1 MLSYVKAAAG
11 IRRDDARPSSFSSGS
26 SVDSS
31 PGDLH
36 KNKGAPYIVMAPVP
50 PKKVKHQSPQ
60 DAIDEFWEKF
70 SSKSPGR
77 GKLLPTASAGHTSQ
91 HLVLHSIHDPS
102 QEQNRD
108 QGRQIGSKGRCQRRK
123 RRCFV

>member
-1 MLSYVKAAAG
+1 MLSYVRAAVG
-11 IRRDDARPSSFSSGS
+11 VRGDDARPSSYSSGS

-36 KNKGAPYIVMAPVP
+36 KHKDAPYIVMAPVP

-70 SSKSPGR
+70 NSKTPGR
-77 GKLLPTASAGHTSQ
+77 GKLLPTASASHTSQ
-91 HLVLHSIHDPS
+91 HLVLHSIHDPAK
-102 QEQNRD
+102 EQNSD
-108 QGRQIGSKGRCQRRK
+108 EGRQISSKGRYQRRK
-123 RRCFV
+123 RRCFI